1 MSTAAAL
8 RILDPGRFA
17 TIQDDGRFHARQWG
31 VPRAGMLD
39 PWLYRLALAALF
51 HASGRPLAALT
62 PPPPLGPPLT
72 FPLIEH
78 HFGGFAFTAEGAPFP
93 VVVAGN
99 VRLRIEDTQLTV
111 HGVLSWVLAP
121 GETVIVERI
130 GEGRIAVVGAGTLA
144 IPECLG
150 STSTEL
156 RARFGGWQGRPLAA
170 GDRIPVTP
178 PTQPPCAAFLPLPWP
193 LASTEPIRSL
203 PGAQWSAFADDARA
217 AWVSA
222 LWQVT
227 PASDRMGARLEGP
240 MLVATPPEIRSEPLW
255 PGAVQVPPAGQP
267 IVLLNDAQTMGGYP
281 KIAQVI
287 EADRWRLAHLQPG
300 EEIRFAWLTD
310 PDNAWHAFSA
320 RWRRFQQHAMARARS
335 AASAT
340 PDLAALIGAGGE
352 PDPQRLWHENLVS
365 GVWDA
370 TWEDFV

>member
-62 PPPPLGPPLT
+62 PPP
-72 FPLIEH
+72 
-78 HFGGFAFTAEGAPFP
+78 
-93 VVVAGN
+93 
-99 VRLRIEDTQLTV
+99 R
-111 HGVLSWVLAP
+111 
-121 GETVIVERI
+121 
-130 GEGRIAVVGAGTLA
+130 
-144 IPECLG
+144 
-150 STSTEL
+150 
-156 RARFGGWQGRPLAA
+156 
-170 GDRIPVTP
+170 
-178 PTQPPCAAFLPLPWP
+178 AAFLPLPWP

-300 EEIRFAWLTD
+300 EGIRFAWLTD

-320 RWRRFQQHAMARARS
+320 RWRRFQQHALARARS